1 MWQEMPREMQAV
13 RKRLA
18 CTSAEGLLRSATRF
32 GVAGGVPTCE
42 TPPDE
47 FDGTFFSLFH
57 LAIEGWRWRKAPGEG
72 KALAGLGY
80 EGVGSVECCDG
91 LRWSYMRRGMSSRW
105 RDGPLGRKRKW
116 DQVDDLLAL
125 EEGKV
130 ARIEGVQ
137 MMQRTADFLQ

>member
-47 FDGTFFSLFH
+47 FDGTLFFTFH
-57 LAIEGWRWRKAPGEG
+57 LAKDGGRLAVRGEALPGLVDARASYYG
-72 KALAGLGY
+72 PCDGMGRAAMG
-80 EGVGSVECCDG
+80 CDG
-91 LRWSYMRRGMSSRW
+91 LRWSRMRRGMSVR
-105 RDGPLGRKRKW
+105 
-116 DQVDDLLAL
+116 
-125 EEGKV
+125 
-130 ARIEGVQ
+130 
-137 MMQRTADFLQ
+137 